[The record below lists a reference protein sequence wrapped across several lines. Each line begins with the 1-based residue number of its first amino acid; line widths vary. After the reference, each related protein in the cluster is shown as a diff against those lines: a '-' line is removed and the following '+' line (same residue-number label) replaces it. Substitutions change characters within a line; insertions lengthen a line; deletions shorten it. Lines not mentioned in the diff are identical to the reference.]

1 MKTLGIAGGIGP
13 ESTIEYYRQ
22 IVAGYRNRRPDGSYP
37 PILINSIDLQKLPAL
52 IAANDLDAVTGY
64 LHGAIARLSRAG
76 ADFVVLASNTPH
88 IVLDELYARAAIP
101 LISIVEA
108 TCEAA
113 RHRGLRRLGLF
124 GTRFTMQGRFY
135 PDVFR
140 REGIALVAPNQE
152 EQDYIHDRY
161 LGELVQGI
169 IRPETREAIL
179 AIVDRMRA
187 RDSIDGLTTAIAGY
201 HFWTPP
207 LFT

>member
-1 MKTLGIAGGIGP
+1 
-13 ESTIEYYRQ
+13 
-22 IVAGYRNRRPDGSYP
+22 
-37 PILINSIDLQKLPAL
+37 
-52 IAANDLDAVTGY
+52 
-64 LHGAIARLSRAG
+64 
-76 ADFVVLASNTPH
+76 
-88 IVLDELYARAAIP
+88 
-101 LISIVEA
+101 
-108 TCEAA
+108 
-113 RHRGLRRLGLF
+113 
-124 GTRFTMQGRFY
+124 MQGRFY

-179 AIVDRMRA
+179 AIVDRMRV